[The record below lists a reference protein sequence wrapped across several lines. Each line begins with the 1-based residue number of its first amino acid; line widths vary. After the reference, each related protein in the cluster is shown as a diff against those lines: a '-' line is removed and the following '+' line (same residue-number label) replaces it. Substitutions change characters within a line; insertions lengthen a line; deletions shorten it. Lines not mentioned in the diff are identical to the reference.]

1 MKKALLLI
9 IITLCFSSTIYSSDN
24 VLNKTFPTIKGLSLS
39 NNEVIFPK
47 DLNGRVAVLS
57 VAFKQRAQLCI
68 NTWVTMKTI

>member
-24 VLNKTFPTIKGLSLS
+24 VLNKAFPTIKGLSLS

-47 DLNGRVAVLS
+47 ALNGRVAVLS
-57 VAFKQRAQLCI
+57 VAFISNLP
-68 NTWVTMKTI
+68 